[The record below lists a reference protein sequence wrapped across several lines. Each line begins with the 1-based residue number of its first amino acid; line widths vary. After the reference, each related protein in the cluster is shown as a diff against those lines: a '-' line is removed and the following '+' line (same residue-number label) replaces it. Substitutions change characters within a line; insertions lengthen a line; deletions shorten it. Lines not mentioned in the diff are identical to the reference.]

1 MILPDETKAG
11 TAGTQ
16 PCLAISRWAPRD
28 DERGVLA
35 PPNLHRIERPHALKT
50 PIRRAESTSI
60 ARARYELM
68 GLPIEGVEFLDAGVA
83 DKQRGFVWG

>member
-60 ARARYELM
+60 ARARYVPNLDILRIPFRSEL
-68 GLPIEGVEFLDAGVA
+68 I
-83 DKQRGFVWG
+83 RGAV